1 MPRTPKFVPLAGM
14 LLAAWAAS
22 AHSAAAAEDSAPK
35 IDPRA
40 QRVIEQLSARF
51 DRVKSFQV
59 DVTSSM
65 IIEAQSSKNDITTHY
80 KISGA
85 RPNLLAIRLTA
96 GETGATVVCDGKQ
109 LFTYAPGMER
119 YTLSAAP
126 ATLEAILHDGMW
138 RLAQMGNAPTFAALV
153 LAFRHPQHVMQG
165 ITAAEYL
172 GEEQVAGAS
181 CHHLNVAQGPID
193 LALWVATGEHPVLRK
208 VVPDMRRS
216 LKAEGAVLPPGLK
229 ISLVGT
235 FDHWQ
240 FDRQPEPDAFAFIP
254 PKDAEKVTTLI
265 EDAHVSG
272 HEPQQL
278 LGRPAPPFSLK
289 TPEGTQVRLADLL
302 EAKKIVVLDFWATW
316 CAPCVEGLPRV
327 AEVVARFKHRG
338 VVFYAINQEED
349 ADTIH
354 EFLKRKQL
362 DLPVLMD
369 TDNEISDEYKAELI
383 PLTVIIS
390 PDGRVQAAHFGVSKD
405 AIAHLEQQLSDLLA
419 GKRLVE
425 DKPEKD

>member
-1 MPRTPKFVPLAGM
+1 MTRTLRFLSLAGL
-14 LLAAWAAS
+14 LLAAGAVMAQP
-22 AHSAAAAEDSAPK
+22 ADDAAPK

-40 QRVIEQLSARF
+40 QQVIEQLSARF
-51 DRVKSFQV
+51 DRLKSFSV

-65 IIEAQSSKNDITTHY
+65 IIEALATKNDITSHY

-85 RPNLLAIRLTA
+85 RPNLLAIRLTE

-109 LFTYAPGMER
+109 LFTYSPGMDR

-126 ATLEAILHDGMW
+126 PTLEGILHDGMW

-153 LAFRHPQHVMQG
+153 LAFRHPQHAMQG
-165 ITAAEYL
+165 VTAAEYL
-172 GEEQVAGAS
+172 GEEQVEGVA
-181 CHHLNVAQGPID
+181 CHHLNVAQGSID
-193 LALWVATGEHPVLRK
+193 LALWIETGDQPVLRK

-216 LKAEGAVLPPGLK
+216 LKMEGAVLPPGLK

-240 FDRQPEPDAFAFIP
+240 FDGQPEADAFAFSP
-254 PKDAEKVTTLI
+254 PKDAVKVDTLI
-265 EDAHVSG
+265 EDAHVTG

-278 LGRPAPPFSLK
+278 LGRPAPQFALK

-327 AEVVARFKHRG
+327 AEVVGKFKDRG

-349 ADTIH
+349 ADTVH
-354 EFLKRKQL
+354 EFLKQKQL
-362 DLPVLMD
+362 DLPVLLD
-369 TDNEISDEYKAELI
+369 ADAEVSAEYKAEPI

-405 AIAHLEQQLSDLLA
+405 SIAHLEQQLTDLVA

-425 DKPEKD
+425 DKPEKK

>member
-1 MPRTPKFVPLAGM
+1 MPRALKLLPLAGL
-14 LLAAWAAS
+14 LLAACSVIAS
-22 AHSAAAAEDSAPK
+22 PAAAADDAAPK

-51 DRVKSFQV
+51 DRLKSFQV
-59 DVTSSM
+59 EVTSSM
-65 IIEAQSSKNDITTHY
+65 IIEALATKNEITSHY

-109 LFTYAPGMER
+109 LFTYSPGMER
-119 YTLSAAP
+119 YTLTAAP
-126 ATLEAILHDGMW
+126 ATLEGILHDGMR
-138 RLAQMGNAPTFAALV
+138 RLAQMGNAPTFAGLL
-153 LAFRHPQHVMQG
+153 LAFHHPQHAMQG

-172 GEEQVAGAS
+172 GEELVAGVQ

-193 LALWVATGEHPVLRK
+193 LALWIETGEHPVLRK

-216 LKAEGAVLPPGLK
+216 LKAEGAVLPPGLT

-240 FDRQPEPDAFAFIP
+240 FDRQPEPEAFAFSP
-254 PKDAEKVTTLI
+254 PKAAQKVDTLI
-265 EDAHVSG
+265 EDAHVTG

-278 LGRPAPPFSLK
+278 LGRPAPAFSLK
-289 TPEGTQVRLADLL
+289 TLAGEHVRLADLL
-302 EAKKIVVLDFWATW
+302 AAKKIVVLDFWATW

-327 AEVVARFKHRG
+327 AAAVGRFKDRG

-354 EFLKRKQL
+354 AFLKQKQL

-369 TDNEISDEYKAELI
+369 ADGEVSGEYKAEPI
-383 PLTVIIS
+383 PLTVIID

-405 AIAHLEQQLSDLLA
+405 AIDHLQQQLTDLLS

-425 DKPEKD
+425 DKEEKK